1 MASRTAILATG
12 MLAAGLTL
20 AAGIG
25 GFSTTDRIQDALS
38 ALAEN
43 DPLRAEAVAAGVV
56 GSERDGAWRAW
67 MIVAAARQR
76 QGRHRQALE
85 AYRQFL
91 ALCRDPAE
99 RTYAIERIRKCRLAF
114 APPPRP
120 VPASKLLSRRRRAE
134 LAEVDSQQYTESTEH
149 FVIRAYN
156 GSLAKLVGSQAE
168 VSLRRICR
176 IILSGQDYP
185 HAINLYVWPD
195 VAEYRKHAVSA
206 AEWSG
211 GSFTLRHDASGQTVR
226 RIDLT
231 QRDGDGGF
239 DVVMLDRVLPHELCH
254 LVLTELFG
262 DARCPLALNEGL
274 AMMAEAEV
282 DNSRVLLAGAA
293 VAGGDRKIALETL
306 LLMDQCKAENA
317 AVFYAEA
324 FSLTCFLHCR
334 LTPEQFRETLAHIK
348 GGCTLE
354 EAVQRALYVPYEE
367 AFLERLAR
375 SWENEA
381 VRQSQFLKALHDEE
395 DTAS

>member
-12 MLAAGLTL
+12 LLAGGLAL

-25 GFSTTDRIQDALS
+25 GLTTTDRIQDALS
-38 ALAEN
+38 ALAES
-43 DPLRAEAVAAGVV
+43 DPVRAEAVAAGVV

-99 RTYAIERIRKCRLAF
+99 RTYAMDRIRQCRMAF

-120 VPASKLLSRRRRAE
+120 VPASKLLSRQRRAE
-134 LAEVDSQQYTESTEH
+134 LAEVDSLQYTESTEH

-156 GSLAKLVGSQAE
+156 ASLAKLVGSQAE
-168 VSLRRICR
+168 VALRRICR

-185 HAINLYVWPD
+185 HAVNIYVWPD

-211 GSFTLRHDASGQTVR
+211 GSFTLRQDASGQTVR

-231 QRDGDGGF
+231 QRDDGGGF
-239 DVVMLDRVLPHELCH
+239 DVVMLDRILPHELCH
-254 LVLTELFG
+254 LVLAELFG
-262 DARCPLALNEGL
+262 AARCPLALNEGL

-293 VAGGDRKIALETL
+293 VAGDRKIALDRL
-306 LLMDQCKAENA
+306 LLMDRYKAENV

-324 FSLTCFLHCR
+324 FSLTCFLHRR
-334 LTPEQFRETLAHIK
+334 LTPEQFREMLAHIK
-348 GGCTLE
+348 GGCPLD
-354 EAVQRALYVPYEE
+354 EAVQRALYVPYDE